1 MHFYLVDFENVP
13 CKTVAG
19 LQPGTCRIIVF
30 LGANQ
35 QKLMLDLVKSLQP
48 FGSDVEYV
56 QIAGNGPNA
65 LDFHVAFYI
74 GRLSQQ
80 FPGAEFTVVS
90 KDTGFDPLIHH
101 LAGIKVHCRR
111 EAIIHPAEATEDQR
125 AKTKPASPVAS
136 KKVEKSPPAARPAA
150 VKTTAPAQP
159 KAPTTRQL
167 VAEVLAR
174 LKSMKAAKPA
184 RLVTLTSSIN
194 SWFTPKLDQ
203 KQLDAVIQSLTDGK
217 KIKVT
222 GAKVAYAL
230 G

>member
-1 MHFYLVDFENVP
+1 MHFYLIDFENVR
-13 CKTVAG
+13 CKTITG

-30 LGANQ
+30 LGAHQ

-48 FGSDVEYV
+48 FGPDLEYV

-80 FPGAEFTVVS
+80 FPGAEFTIVS

-101 LAGIKVHCRR
+101 LEELKMHCRR
-111 EAIIHPAEATEDQR
+111 EAIIHPAEAAEDQ
-125 AKTKPASPVAS
+125 AATTQPASPVAI
-136 KKVEKSPPAARPAA
+136 KKVEKALPAARPAA
-150 VKTTAPAQP
+150 VKTAAAVQP
-159 KAPTTRQL
+159 KAMTTRQL
-167 VAEVLAR
+167 VEEVLER

-184 RLVTLTSSIN
+184 RLVTLKSSIK

-203 KQLDAVIQSLTDGK
+203 AQLDAVIQSLTDGK

>member
-1 MHFYLVDFENVP
+1 MHFYLIDFENVR
-13 CKTVAG
+13 CKTIAG

-48 FGSDVEYV
+48 FGQDVEYV

-80 FPGAEFTVVS
+80 FSGAEFTIVS
-90 KDTGFDPLIHH
+90 RDTGFDPLIHH

-111 EAIIHPAEATEDQR
+111 EAIIHPAEPTEDQG

-136 KKVEKSPPAARPAA
+136 KKVEKSPPAAHPASEKIA
-150 VKTTAPAQP
+150 VAAQP
-159 KAPTTRQL
+159 KAPSTRQL
-167 VAEVLAR
+167 VAEVLRR
-174 LKSMKAAKPA
+174 LKGMNSAKPA
-184 RLVTLTSSIN
+184 RLVTLKSSIN

-203 KQLDAVIQSLTDGK
+203 AQLDAVIQSLTDGK

-222 GAKVAYAL
+222 GVKVAYAL